1 MKDLRLT
8 AEKLL
13 DEGVCVRRPTEE
25 VLGWDSIVNL
35 SYGQTYARVT
45 YLERVDFVP
54 ASSWAKDLVAVEF
67 SALRVKR
74 VLLEDGRVHVRS
86 ED

>member
-8 AEKLL
+8 AEELL

-54 ASSWAKDLVAVEF
+54 ASSWAKDLVAVE
-67 SALRVKR
+67 LHRVPR
-74 VLLEDGRVHVRS
+74 ADAPVGNPFREAPA
-86 ED
+86 